1 MNVSWGMG
9 MKFGNR
15 NLLGVGLSVI
25 SALAAAVAMT
35 LVIAN
40 DRAAPRNDQQVTSE
54 LATNV
59 LGLERELGY
68 GGLIHNFK
76 NYLLRPDET
85 LYRDAA
91 RENVNQI
98 LIGLDRL
105 SDLVRQ
111 LDLDGGFSAMEEVVQ
126 LYGSAIDNVERLH
139 KAGLAPQKIDSMVR
153 IDDRN
158 AFNEIETVATAAQD
172 VLALRAAEQ
181 SRRNSTYLI
190 AINLLLAAFAISIAS
205 AFIVLFADRRRRG
218 LELMAAHNYA
228 DDLEDMARIA
238 THDIRSPLKQIAFLV
253 EEVLQDSLQ
262 NDGHLSEDGLEDLEL
277 IKHRTLRVD
286 AMVEE
291 TLGLMRT
298 STLTGEQE
306 VVDLRNLVR
315 SIVEIDAPPTLA
327 ITIEGGDKLR
337 VDKAKLTIVLR
348 NLISNAVKHGRT
360 RDPHLKIRM
369 VESKKSVEISVEDN
383 GPGIAE
389 EHRDRIFTLFAT
401 LGEASEG
408 VKVDGVGLAMV
419 RKIVRRLGGDVSVAA
434 SALGGAAF
442 CVTLPK

>member
-1 MNVSWGMG
+1 
-9 MKFGNR
+9 MKAGNR
-15 NLLGVGLSVI
+15 NLLGVGLSFI

-35 LVIAN
+35 LVIVN
-40 DRAAPRNDQQVTSE
+40 DRSAPRNDQALTSE
-54 LATNV
+54 LAANV
-59 LGLERELGY
+59 LNLERALGY

-76 NYLLRPDET
+76 NYLLRPNET
-85 LYRDAA
+85 LYRDVA
-91 RENVNQI
+91 RENVDQI
-98 LIGLDRL
+98 LIGLSGL

-111 LDLDGGFSAMEEVVQ
+111 LDLDGGFAAMEEVVQ
-126 LYGSAIDNVERLH
+126 LYGAAIDNVENLH
-139 KAGLAPQKIDSMVR
+139 NAGLSPQKIDSMVR

-158 AFNEIETVATAAQD
+158 AFQEIETAAAAAQS
-172 VLALRAAEQ
+172 VLAQRAAEQ

-218 LELMAAHNYA
+218 RELIAANNYA

-253 EEVLQDSLQ
+253 EEVLNNSLR
-262 NDGHLSEDGLEDLEL
+262 NDGHLSEEGLEDLAL
-277 IKHRTLRVD
+277 IKQRTLRVD

-298 STLTGEQE
+298 STLVGERE
-306 VVDLRNLVR
+306 VVDLRDLVR
-315 SIVEIDAPPTLA
+315 SIVEIDAPPTLP
-327 ITIEGGDKLR
+327 ITIEGGDKVR

-348 NLISNAVKHGRT
+348 NLISNAVKHGKT
-360 RDPHLKIRM
+360 SDPHLKIRM
-369 VESKKSVEISVEDN
+369 VESRKSVEISVEDN

-401 LGEASEG
+401 LGDGGEG
-408 VKVDGVGLAMV
+408 EKVDGVGLAMV
-419 RKIVRRLGGDVSVAA
+419 RKIVRRLGGDVSVAE

>member
-1 MNVSWGMG
+1 
-9 MKFGNR
+9 MKAGNR
-15 NLLGVGLSVI
+15 NLLGVGLSFI

-35 LVIAN
+35 LVIVN
-40 DRAAPRNDQQVTSE
+40 DRSAPRNDQALTSE
-54 LATNV
+54 LAANV
-59 LGLERELGY
+59 LNLERALGY

-76 NYLLRPDET
+76 NYLLRPNET
-85 LYRDAA
+85 RYRDAA
-91 RENVNQI
+91 RENVDQI
-98 LIGLDRL
+98 LIGLSGL

-111 LDLDGGFSAMEEVVQ
+111 LDLDGGFAAMEEVVQ
-126 LYGSAIDNVERLH
+126 LYGAAIDNVENLH
-139 KAGLAPQKIDSMVR
+139 NAGLSPQKIDSMVR

-158 AFNEIETVATAAQD
+158 AFQEIVTAAAAAQS
-172 VLALRAAEQ
+172 VLAQRAAEQ

-190 AINLLLAAFAISIAS
+190 AINLLLAAFTISIAS

-218 LELMAAHNYA
+218 RELIAANNYA

-253 EEVLQDSLQ
+253 EEVLNNSLR
-262 NDGHLSEDGLEDLEL
+262 NDGHLSEEGLEDLAL
-277 IKHRTLRVD
+277 IKQRTLRVD

-298 STLTGEQE
+298 STLVGERE
-306 VVDLRNLVR
+306 VVDLRDLVR
-315 SIVEIDAPPTLA
+315 SIVEIDAPPTLP
-327 ITIEGGDKLR
+327 ITIEGGDKVR

-348 NLISNAVKHGRT
+348 NLISNAVKHGKT
-360 RDPHLKIRM
+360 SDPRLKIRM
-369 VESKKSVEISVEDN
+369 VESRKSVEISVEDN

-401 LGEASEG
+401 LGDGGEG
-408 VKVDGVGLAMV
+408 EKVDGVGLAMV
-419 RKIVRRLGGDVSVAA
+419 RKIVRRLGGDVSVAG

>member
-1 MNVSWGMG
+1 
-9 MKFGNR
+9 MKAGNR
-15 NLLGVGLSVI
+15 NLLGVGLSFI

-35 LVIAN
+35 LVIVN
-40 DRAAPRNDQQVTSE
+40 DRSAPRNDQALTSE
-54 LATNV
+54 LAANV
-59 LGLERELGY
+59 LNLERALGY

-76 NYLLRPDET
+76 NYLLRPNET

-91 RENVNQI
+91 RENVDQI
-98 LIGLDRL
+98 LIGLSGL

-111 LDLDGGFSAMEEVVQ
+111 LDLDGGFAAMEEVVQ
-126 LYGSAIDNVERLH
+126 LYGAAIDNVENLH
-139 KAGLAPQKIDSMVR
+139 NAGLSPQKIDSMVR

-158 AFNEIETVATAAQD
+158 AFQEIETAAAAAQS
-172 VLALRAAEQ
+172 VLAQRAAEQ

-218 LELMAAHNYA
+218 RELIAANNYA

-253 EEVLQDSLQ
+253 EEVLNNSLR
-262 NDGHLSEDGLEDLEL
+262 NDGHLSEEGLEDLAL
-277 IKHRTLRVD
+277 IKQRTLRVD

-298 STLTGEQE
+298 STLVGERE
-306 VVDLRNLVR
+306 VVDLRDLVR
-315 SIVEIDAPPTLA
+315 SIVEIDAPPTLP
-327 ITIEGGDKLR
+327 ITIEGGDKVR

-348 NLISNAVKHGRT
+348 NLISNAVKHGKT
-360 RDPHLKIRM
+360 SDPHLKIRM
-369 VESKKSVEISVEDN
+369 VESRKSVEISVEDN

-401 LGEASEG
+401 LGDGGEG
-408 VKVDGVGLAMV
+408 EKVDGVGLAMV
-419 RKIVRRLGGDVSVAA
+419 RKIVRRLGGDVSVAG